1 MNLQPA
7 ARELPP
13 AEGRVLAP
21 AEDFSAVYGSH
32 ERYLPC
38 IVSDRVTPQGLY
50 VSLLHLE

>member
-7 ARELPP
+7 SRKLPP
-13 AEGRVLAP
+13 AERRVLAP
-21 AEDFSAVYGSH
+21 AKDFSAVYGSH

-38 IVSDRVTPQGLY
+38 IVPDGVAPQGLY